1 MPSRQ
6 DSENPLGT
14 TESIVYTALEN
25 VECVIGERIIIAEV
39 HHVILDLRSPVAPQS
54 VFGTDAEHP
63 TADGLVDCASAANP
77 AYPWDDDAA
86 VDICA
91 GMSPGGARFAIDK
104 PTIEGVPEPRS
115 KRGDPIEA
123 YASTGRRECGGGN
136 PGADEKTNEAFTLSF
151 MVVPAMSASTPRTH

>member
-1 MPSRQ
+1 MYYRRK
-6 DSENPLGT
+6 D
-14 TESIVYTALEN
+14 YY
-25 VECVIGERIIIAEV
+25 C
-39 HHVILDLRSPVAPQS
+39 RSPSYYTRPSQS
-54 VFGTDAEHP
+54 SCPPKRIRYRRPEHP

-104 PTIEGVPEPRS
+104 PAIERVAEPRS

-123 YASTGRRECGGGN
+123 YAS
-136 PGADEKTNEAFTLSF
+136 
-151 MVVPAMSASTPRTH
+151 